1 MSEVYFLM
9 ESNAK
14 DFAGDIFYTGCKS
27 LEEAKSMAERSTM
40 KSAEACKL
48 SDFPEEEHEN
58 ILDALSKVRQ

>member
-9 ESNAK
+9 ESNVK

-40 KSAEACKL
+40 KSAELVSCQIFLKKNMKT
-48 SDFPEEEHEN
+48 F
-58 ILDALSKVRQ
+58 